1 VNAAYL
7 AIGCAFIAIGSASIA
22 RSKKAADTTVAKNR
36 RTSGILLMLA
46 GVIFMATGAVAGS
59 A

>member
-1 VNAAYL
+1 VNAAYI
-7 AIGCAFIAIGSASIA
+7 AIGCAFIAIGAASIA
-22 RSKKAADTTVAKNR
+22 RSKKAAEPTVAKNR

-46 GVIFMATGAVAGS
+46 GVIVMATGAIAGS